1 MVEHVPAVVCQ
12 GPCFGAHHLV
22 IIDVFVYERETIVLY
37 EITCPLKMC
46 FASRLQI
53 EMISDT

>member
-1 MVEHVPAVVCQ
+1 VRLLLCMVEHVPAVVCQ

-37 EITCPLKMC
+37 EITCPLKT
-46 FASRLQI
+46 SLSQV
-53 EMISDT
+53 

>member
-1 MVEHVPAVVCQ
+1 VRLLLCMVEHVPAVVCQ

-37 EITCPLKMC
+37 EITCPLKM
-46 FASRLQI
+46 SLSQV
-53 EMISDT
+53 